1 MMFWR
6 EFNGIVRIFFLS
18 LDSLCDDRD
27 LSFFFFF
34 SPPFPPPSFRELL
47 FPLKSRYTLFFFH
60 QNDEAN
66 LNEKGDR

>member
-1 MMFWR
+1 MESFESSFYHWT
-6 EFNGIVRIFFLS
+6 LS
-18 LDSLCDDRD
+18 VTIEI
-27 LSFFFFF
+27 SFFFFF
-34 SPPFPPPSFRELL
+34 SPPFPPSSFRELL

>member
-1 MMFWR
+1 MESFESSFYHWT
-6 EFNGIVRIFFLS
+6 LS
-18 LDSLCDDRD
+18 VTIEIS

-34 SPPFPPPSFRELL
+34 PPFPPPSFRELL

>member
-1 MMFWR
+1 MESFESSFYHWT
-6 EFNGIVRIFFLS
+6 LS
-18 LDSLCDDRD
+18 VTIEISL
-27 LSFFFFF
+27 SFFF
-34 SPPFPPPSFRELL
+34 SPPFSPPSFRELL